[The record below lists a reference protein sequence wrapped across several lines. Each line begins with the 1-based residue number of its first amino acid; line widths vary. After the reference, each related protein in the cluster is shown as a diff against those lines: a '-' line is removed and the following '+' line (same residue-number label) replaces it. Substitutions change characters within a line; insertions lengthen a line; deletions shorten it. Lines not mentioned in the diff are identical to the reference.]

1 MNSRKN
7 TRNKVVKL
15 NNMGL
20 KKLRAFMF
28 FTFVLLALLIIR
40 IMVLQFIQGPS
51 LKEQAIKN
59 QLSSKLLSPN
69 RGTIYDSTGKALA
82 LSAEVDTVYVNPSN
96 LKYSNKKEVS
106 KEIVAQKFSEIFE
119 LDYEETL
126 EQLNTKTSSFK
137 IAEKVEQ
144 EKIDLLN
151 DWMDKEDISYGISI
165 ENDIK
170 RYYPY
175 NNLASHLIGFTGTD
189 SQGLVGLENS
199 LDSILSGTARKTCC
213 NN

>member
-15 NNMGL
+15 NSIGQ
-20 KKLRAFMF
+20 KKLRIFMILL
-28 FTFVLLALLIIR
+28 FVLLALLVIR
-40 IMVLQFIQGPS
+40 LIVLQFIQGAS

-59 QLSSKLLSPN
+59 QVSSKLLSPN

-82 LSAEVDTVYVNPSN
+82 LSAEVDTVYINPSN

-106 KEIVAQKFSEIFE
+106 KEIVAQKFSEIFG
-119 LDYEETL
+119 LDYPQTL
-126 EQLNTKTSSFK
+126 EDLNTKTSSYK
-137 IAEKVEQ
+137 IVEKVEQ
-144 EKIDLLN
+144 EKIDMLKA
-151 DWMDKEDISYGISI
+151 WMDSEDISYGISI

-199 LDSILSGTARKTCC
+199 LDDILSGTAR
-213 NN
+213 

>member
-15 NNMGL
+15 NNIGQ

-28 FTFVLLALLIIR
+28 LTFILLVLLVIR
-40 IMVLQFIQGPS
+40 IMVLQFVQGPS